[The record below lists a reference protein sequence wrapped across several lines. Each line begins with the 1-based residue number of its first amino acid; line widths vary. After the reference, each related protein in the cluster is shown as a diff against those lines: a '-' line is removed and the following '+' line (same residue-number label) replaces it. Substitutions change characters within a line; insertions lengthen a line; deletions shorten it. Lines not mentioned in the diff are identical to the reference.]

1 MLLMKEEFR
10 CNYPE
15 YYLLLLDYYSMYVQ
29 VVREKVKNFAQLA
42 VASSHPDGKRCP
54 PIKLVI
60 LDEADSMTHSA
71 QAALRRT
78 MEKESKT
85 TRFCLI
91 CNYISRIIEPLTS
104 RCIKFRFKPLT
115 GEILESKLK
124 DICAKEGVQCTEKG
138 ISTLVN
144 TSGGDMRMAITT
156 LQSAARF
163 KGKSEISQEDI
174 LEIGG
179 VVPDKFVDAIL
190 QACYSDSYDKL
201 EHTVKEFI
209 SEGYAAAQLVHQL
222 LDRIVIMDVLSDM
235 QKSVIAERLGLV
247 DRRLCDGAD
256 EYLQIM
262 DLGSVVMKQLCHP
275 DSR

>member
-1 MLLMKEEFR
+1 M
-10 CNYPE
+10 
-15 YYLLLLDYYSMYVQ
+15 
-29 VVREKVKNFAQLA
+29 
-42 VASSHPDGKRCP
+42 
-54 PIKLVI
+54 
-60 LDEADSMTHSA
+60 
-71 QAALRRT
+71 
-78 MEKESKT
+78 
-85 TRFCLI
+85 
-91 CNYISRIIEPLTS
+91 
-104 RCIKFRFKPLT
+104 
-115 GEILESKLK
+115 
-124 DICAKEGVQCTEKG
+124 
-138 ISTLVN
+138 
-144 TSGGDMRMAITT
+144 
-156 LQSAARF
+156 QSAARF